1 MVTDSDNRIRLAPV
15 SECVHSTALV
25 GDGFPH
31 FIARGFCIRR
41 WRACCRRRPQQRTIR
56 RETSGPSMKPRTDLR
71 SGRAKRK
78 KLN

>member
-41 WRACCRRRPQQRTIR
+41 WRVCCRRRPPPAYNSTGDVRAVNEAAHGLTLRT
-56 RETSGPSMKPRTDLR
+56 SQ
-71 SGRAKRK
+71 A
-78 KLN
+78 